1 MQPPEEIPSGS
12 GDAPPAGDELH
23 PFVLWQPE
31 ADAAR
36 VALWQ
41 LADGQR
47 AVALFHSDQTAA
59 QYRAT
64 AGLEP
69 TWQAVQPQ
77 RPALLA
83 LFRACLA
90 DGIRFAVLEP
100 DARQA
105 RRIYDLQRIVQQAEG
120 THRDAP

>member
-12 GDAPPAGDELH
+12 GASPPAGDELH
-23 PFVLWQPE
+23 PFVLWQQE

-47 AVALFHSDQTAA
+47 AVALFHSAETAA
-59 QYRAT
+59 QYCAT

-69 TWQAVQPQ
+69 SWQAL
-77 RPALLA
+77 RPERPVLLA
-83 LFRACLA
+83 LFRACLD

-105 RRIYDLQRIVQQAEG
+105 RRIYDLQRIVQQAAG
-120 THRDAP
+120 TDRDAP